1 MGGGHSALAPTNYHH
16 VLTGTYH
23 NTIFPMTKT
32 FFSIVFA
39 TVFIQQMYAQNNPI
53 RLITLDPGH
62 FHAALVQKTMLP
74 TLSPVVY
81 VYAPAGADL
90 EEHLKRIDA
99 YNKRPQNPTQWQ
111 EEVYRGQDFF
121 QKMIADKKGDI
132 VVMAGNNGKKT
143 EYILQ
148 TVANKMHVLADKPM
162 CIDKKGYE
170 TLKKAFA
177 TAQKNKVLLYDI
189 MTERSEI
196 TTLLQRELSQIP
208 SIFGQLERGTPDNP
222 AVVKESVHHFFKYVS
237 GVPLKRPA
245 WFMDVAQQGEG
256 IVDVTTHLVD
266 LVQWAAFP
274 EVPLKTTDAQLLTAK
289 RWPTTMT
296 LKEFEGIT
304 GLNAFPDYLQKD
316 VKDNVLNV
324 YANGEINYKLK
335 GVHAKVKVLWNYSIP
350 EGGDTHYSIMRGTRA
365 NLEIRQGKAEKFVPQ
380 LYIRPLNAT
389 DAEVQAA
396 FGALQKKYEGIGLQK
411 QGSEWLVTIPDRY
424 RTGHEAHFG
433 EVMERFLM
441 YHAAAQLP
449 PWEVPNML
457 VKYYI
462 TTQALARAKK

>member
-1 MGGGHSALAPTNYHH
+1 MIKNCFPISLGLLFAL
-16 VLTGTYH
+16 
-23 NTIFPMTKT
+23 PM
-32 FFSIVFA
+32 F
-39 TVFIQQMYAQNNPI
+39 AQNNTQT

-74 TLSPVVY
+74 NLSPTVY
-81 VYAPAGADL
+81 VYAPDGDDL
-90 EEHLKRIDA
+90 NEHLKRIES
-99 YNKRPQNPTQWQ
+99 YNNRSQNPTQWK
-111 EEVYRGQDFF
+111 EEVYRGDDFF
-121 QKMIADKKGDI
+121 QRMITEKKGDV

-143 EYILQ
+143 EYIYQ

-162 CIDKKGYE
+162 CIDAKGYQ

-177 TAQKNKVLLYDI
+177 TAQKNNVLLYDI

-208 SIFGQLERGTPDNP
+208 SIFGQLEKGSLQNP

-237 GVPLKRPA
+237 GAPLKRPA

-274 EVPLKTTDAQLLTAK
+274 DKILNTTDARLLSAK

-296 LKEFEGIT
+296 PKEFEGVT
-304 GLNAFPDYLQKD
+304 GLSSFPDYLQKD
-316 VKDNVLNV
+316 LKDDVLNV
-324 YANGEINYKLK
+324 FANGEIDYTLK

-350 EGGDTHYSIMRGTRA
+350 EGGDTHYSIMRGTKA
-365 NLEIRQGKAEKFVPQ
+365 NLEIRQGKAEKFIPQ
-380 LYIRPLNAT
+380 LYIKPLRVS
-389 DAEVQAA
+389 DAEIQAA
-396 FGALQKKYEGIGLQK
+396 FAPLQKKYEGIMLQK
-411 QGSEWLVTIPDRY
+411 QGNEWLVVIPDRY

-433 EVMERFLM
+433 EVLERFLE
-441 YHAAAQLP
+441 YKAANCLP
-449 PWEVPNML
+449 AWEVPNML
-457 VKYYI
+457 VKYHI
-462 TTQALARAKK
+462 TTQALEMAKKQK